1 MPADTTFRAAIS
13 WAYNI
18 GITTGAPAGSGT
30 FRPNAPITRE
40 EIAVMLHRAMPGSA
54 PSSLGGYTDAN
65 AISSWARPSVNWAV
79 YHEILG
85 QGVTA
90 LRPGAN
96 ASRAEAV
103 TMLYRLVG

>member
-1 MPADTTFRAAIS
+1 MPADVTFRNAIS
-13 WAYNI
+13 WAYSA
-18 GITTGAPAGSGT
+18 GITTGAPAGSST

-40 EIAVMLHRAMPGSA
+40 EIAVMLHRALPGSA
-54 PSSLGGYTDAN
+54 PSSLGGYSDAD

-79 YHEILG
+79 FNGVLG

-96 ASRAEAV
+96 ATRAEAV